1 MDQEWL
7 QRIDRHL
14 DASEDHMRR
23 GNEIMARNERAFL
36 DLQSY
41 LREATAMLG
50 KMATSIHEQTLA
62 FVASQRELREEM
74 REQREEMREETREQR
89 EEMREETREQRE
101 QTREAMRE
109 ELREVREEMRAGR
122 AALFAILDQLQRGT
136 GPSPA

>member
-50 KMATSIHEQTLA
+50 KMATAIHEQTLA
-62 FVASQRELREEM
+62 FVASQRELREEI
-74 REQREEMREETREQR
+74 REHREETRDLREEIREHREETRGHREETREHR
-89 EEMREETREQRE
+89 DET
-101 QTREAMRE
+101 
-109 ELREVREEMRAGR
+109 REEMRAQL
-122 AALFAILDQLQRGT
+122 AALFAILDRFNE
-136 GPSPA
+136 GPRPSGA